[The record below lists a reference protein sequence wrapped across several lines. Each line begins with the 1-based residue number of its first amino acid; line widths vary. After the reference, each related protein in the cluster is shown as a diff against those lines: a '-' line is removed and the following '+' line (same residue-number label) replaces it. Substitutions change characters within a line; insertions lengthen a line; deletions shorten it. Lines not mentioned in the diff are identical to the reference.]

1 MAARR
6 ALLTLLAA
14 VVMAAPL
21 AGCGARPS
29 PAPVLFKVPGTGP
42 GMMPP
47 ATLRLP
53 PAAVP
58 ARVAVKR
65 GDTVYAISRRYG
77 ISMRGVIDANRLRPP
92 YKLAVGQILMLPRD
106 RIHEV
111 RRGDT
116 LYGISRRYR
125 VDMSVI
131 ARANRLGAPYRLTVG
146 QRLRVPGALPERPVA
161 ARTAALAKP
170 AATTD
175 ARPPP
180 PLPKPRP
187 RSGRTFLWPVAGK
200 VVSGY
205 GPKDGGLHNDGI
217 TIAAPRGA
225 PVRAAADGVVAYA
238 GNELRGYGNL
248 LLLRHADGWTTAY
261 AHNEKMLV
269 RRGDAVRRGQVIAH
283 VGSTGSVTTPQ
294 SHFELRRGARAID
307 PIGSLRRHRVRR
319 RRPGAR
325 WH

>member
-6 ALLTLLAA
+6 ALPTLLVA
-14 VVMAAPL
+14 VLMAGSL

-29 PAPVLFKVPGTGP
+29 PAPVLFEVPGTGP
-42 GMMPP
+42 GTLPP
-47 ATLRLP
+47 AALRLP

-77 ISMRGVIDANRLRPP
+77 VSTRGIIDANRLRPP
-92 YKLAVGQILMLPRD
+92 YKLAVGQILTLPRD

-131 ARANRLGAPYRLTVG
+131 ARANRVGAPYQLTVG
-146 QRLRVPGALPERPVA
+146 QRLRVPGAVPDAPVA

-170 AATTD
+170 AVGTD
-175 ARPPP
+175 AAPAPPARAAVSP

-200 VVSGY
+200 VVLGY
-205 GPKDGGLHNDGI
+205 GPKEGGLHNDGI
-217 TIAAPRGA
+217 NIAAPRGA
-225 PVRAAADGVVAYA
+225 PVRAAEDGVVAYA

-248 LLLRHADGWTTAY
+248 LLVRHAGGWTTAY

-269 RRGDAVRRGQVIAH
+269 RRGDTVRRGQVIAH

-307 PIGSLRRHRVRR
+307 PVGSL
-319 RRPGAR
+319 AR
-325 WH
+325 K